1 MGHRLCPESPS
12 KGPSL
17 EGSALREAGNSLWL
31 QNKGGSLVALLG
43 TGLWSPVAVDL
54 LGLLS
59 QHSVKLPGMVGRW
72 WVVGHRGW
80 RLSCWNIHICLS
92 NQRGEKA
99 AEMSRS
105 FNWTQGFRQYQI
117 YKQRVTQKMKMFF
130 SFETKGQQSISQLQL
145 GSKVFS
151 FPHTHLCALSPF
163 SSFPISSLLL
173 LPGNE
178 LGKSLKSYNQLW
190 YLTFM

>member
-1 MGHRLCPESPS
+1 MVYRLCPEFPS

-17 EGSALREAGNSLWL
+17 EGSALRGAGNSLWL

-54 LGLLS
+54 LSLFS
-59 QHSVKLPGMVGRW
+59 QHSVKLPGMMWRSG
-72 WVVGHRGW
+72 VVGYRGW

-92 NQRGEKA
+92 NQRGKSLQGCIVSSTGHRGSGNTRSTNKGLLKRWKCYLSKSKG
-99 AEMSRS
+99 SRLS
-105 FNWTQGFRQYQI
+105 FSYNWGAKSSASRTPI
-117 YKQRVTQKMKMFF
+117 SVFF
-130 SFETKGQQSISQLQL
+130 L
-145 GSKVFS
+145 
-151 FPHTHLCALSPF
+151 F
-163 SSFPISSLLL
+163 SSFPISSLFF
-173 LPGNE
+173 LPGND